1 MGHNLTSSLCY
12 ENTVLA
18 PISRC
23 SLASE
28 NPAAATNPEAKVADL
43 GLAPEF
49 GAHVRAGEQARLAL

>member
-1 MGHNLTSSLCY
+1 
-12 ENTVLA
+12 VLA

-28 NPAAATNPEAKVADL
+28 NPAAATSPEAKVADL